1 MNSQSARDP
10 LGLLDPPMDD
20 VVADDLH
27 EMHDAAAG
35 PSRRW
40 RRTVEWTATSAPVA
54 LLLTIGI
61 GLGPHGIN
69 LLTASS
75 LSSLDP
81 VVPVALAALGV
92 LVGLGMGDR
101 RFDEGRVLG
110 AGVMEGALTLAAVSS
125 GIALL
130 TLAATWLAVPQLSAV
145 ALVMGICAATSL
157 TLPTSNPLEPRP
169 TAIRVKEL
177 GVLLPIAA
185 GGLLLAW
192 LRVSSG
198 LGALALLAQT
208 SGITLAL
215 AMAGWLLL
223 TRTTSETDERVFAI
237 SALLL
242 IGGVAH
248 ALGLSALFGGLVAGV
263 FWRYTG
269 GRPRETVRRDVLFV
283 QHPLLVVVLLVAG
296 ARAELAPASLA
307 LGAAYVVLRVLG
319 KLAGGA
325 AARSVL
331 RRKAPRD
338 LGLHLLPPG
347 VFGVAFALNAAAVL
361 SGAQAPVLLT
371 AVVVGTI
378 ASELVAVLLP
388 PRSAEA

>member
-1 MNSQSARDP
+1 MNSHSTRDP
-10 LGLLDPPMDD
+10 LGLLDPALDD
-20 VVADDLH
+20 VVQDRD
-27 EMHDAAAG
+27 EMRDAAAG
-35 PSRRW
+35 RPRRW
-40 RRTVEWTATSAPVA
+40 RRALEWTATSAPVA

-69 LLTASS
+69 LLTVAS
-75 LSSLDP
+75 LASLDP

-101 RFDEGRVLG
+101 RVDEGRVLA
-110 AGVMEGALTLAAVSS
+110 AGLVDGALAMVVVSG
-125 GIALL
+125 GIALG
-130 TLAATWLAVPQLSAV
+130 TLAATWLMVPPSMT
-145 ALVMGICAATSL
+145 LVLVLGICAATSL

-177 GVLLPIAA
+177 GVLLPIVA
-185 GGLLLAW
+185 GGVALAW
-192 LRVSSG
+192 LRAGSG
-198 LGALALLAQT
+198 LGALALVVQM

-223 TRTTSETDERVFAI
+223 MRATSETDERVFAI

-242 IGGVAH
+242 VGGVAH

-296 ARAELAPASLA
+296 ARAEFAPASLA
-307 LGAAYVVLRVLG
+307 LGVAYVVLRMLG

-325 AARSVL
+325 AARRVL
-331 RRKAPRD
+331 GPKAPRD

-347 VFGVAFALNAAAVL
+347 VFGVAFALNAAAVVSDAHATAL
-361 SGAQAPVLLT
+361 IT
-371 AVVVGTI
+371 AVVAGTI
-378 ASELVAVLLP
+378 AAELVAVFLP
-388 PRSAEA
+388 PRSAES

>member
-1 MNSQSARDP
+1 MTPHSARDP
-10 LGLLDPPMDD
+10 LGLLDRSLDD
-20 VVADDLH
+20 VVPDDGGQLR
-27 EMHDAAAG
+27 DAAARTT
-35 PSRRW
+35 RRW
-40 RRTVEWTATSAPVA
+40 RRALEWTATSAPVA

-69 LLTASS
+69 LLTSAT
-75 LSSLDP
+75 LTSLDP

-101 RFDEGRVLG
+101 RVGEGRVLA
-110 AGVMEGALTLAAVSS
+110 AGVVDGALTMVVVSS
-125 GIALL
+125 GMALL
-130 TLAATWLAVPQLSAV
+130 AFAATWLTVPPSWAVV
-145 ALVMGICAATSL
+145 LVMGICAATSL

-177 GVLLPIAA
+177 GVLLPIIA

-192 LRVSSG
+192 LRAGSG
-198 LGALALLAQT
+198 LGAVALVAQT

-248 ALGLSALFGGLVAGV
+248 ALSLSALFGGLAAGV

-307 LGAAYVVLRVLG
+307 LGVAYVVLRALG

-325 AARSVL
+325 AARGVL
-331 RRKAPRD
+331 GWRAPRD

-347 VFGVAFALNAAAVL
+347 VFGVAFALNAAAVV
-361 SGAQAPVLLT
+361 SDAHAPALIT
-371 AVVVGTI
+371 AVVAGTI
-378 ASELVAVLLP
+378 ASELVAVFLP